1 MRRKTNW
8 RWPSTEADEA
18 EDLPMNSTSVDIPEP
33 ILVREWK

>member
-1 MRRKTNW
+1 MRRKINW

-18 EDLPMNSTSVDIPEP
+18 EDRPMNGTSVDIPEP